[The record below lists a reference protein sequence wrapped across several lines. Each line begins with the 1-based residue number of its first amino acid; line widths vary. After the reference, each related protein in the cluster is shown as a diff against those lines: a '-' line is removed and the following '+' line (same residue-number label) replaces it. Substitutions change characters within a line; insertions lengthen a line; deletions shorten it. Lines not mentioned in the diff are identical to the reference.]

1 MTIFDESEEAESLI
15 KLLRN
20 SGEVVR
26 DIRVED
32 AEDMEAALVDN
43 PIDVILAKQ
52 KLPYFSALEALGVL
66 AKSGRDIPL
75 VVITP
80 ARQISPVT
88 DELKAGARDVV
99 GMDQPE
105 RLLHVVKREVG
116 DLKNRKSLRR
126 AEQMLH
132 ESEKRARHLIDSSR
146 DAISYVHDGMH
157 IYANQAYL
165 DMFGYE
171 SLEDVEGMPI
181 LDMVSK
187 EDHAKL
193 KEFLR
198 NYAKG
203 IGEDDTLDVAVV
215 NTDGETF
222 QTNMEFSRASMEG
235 EACTQIIIRDRTDS
249 KALEQKLNVL
259 SKQDLLTGL
268 YNRTYFLD
276 QVDKMIA
283 QAVEGNTQG
292 ALLFIEIDNFETI
305 RNTIGIT
312 SADKFLGNLARL
324 FKDKLGKH
332 GILAR
337 FEGAMFTL
345 LVNNTDMDRAEK
357 IAAAIV
363 TLINDYRTTIDNK
376 VVTATVSIGLTHI
389 NETVSDLQ
397 DCINR
402 AEKGVEI
409 AHKEGGNRYYIY
421 NPAMED
427 LAEEQQ
433 ISVWARRIKEAL
445 RNNRFQLLYQPI
457 VSLHGIQ
464 GGNYEVLVRMLDESG
479 NPVSP
484 GEFIPAAD
492 KADLTKFIDRWIIA
506 NTFQALQERVSAGED
521 IRFFIK
527 ISRGTLLDAEF
538 MPWLSE
544 RLKTLNLDT
553 SKLVFELDETTA
565 LNHLAQAKV
574 LVRDFKQLQ
583 CHTALENFGLE
594 KNTFQSLR
602 ELPVDFIKIH
612 AKLVANLPKS
622 MENQEQVKAIANEA
636 RSHNMQTIAAFVEDA
651 SSLAVLW
658 QCSVDFIQGHFL
670 QEPTPELNFEFE
682 NAF

>member
-15 KLLRN
+15 KVLRN

-32 AEDMEAALVDN
+32 AEDMETALVDN
-43 PIDVILAKQ
+43 PVDIILSKQ
-52 KLPYFSALEALGVL
+52 KLHYFSALQALEVL

-132 ESEKRARHLIDSSR
+132 ESEKRARHLIDCSR

-187 EDHAKL
+187 EDHGKL

-203 IGEDDTLDVAVV
+203 IGEDDTLDVAVM
-215 NTDGETF
+215 NTAGETF
-222 QTNMEFSRASMEG
+222 QTSMEFSRASMEG
-235 EACTQIIIRDRTDS
+235 ETCTQIIIRDRADS
-249 KALEQKLNVL
+249 KALEQQLNVL

-312 SADKFLGNLARL
+312 AADKFLGDLARL
-324 FKDKLGKH
+324 FKEKLGKY

-345 LVNNTDMDRAEK
+345 LVNNTDMDQAEK

-363 TLINDYRTTIDNK
+363 KLINDYRTTIDNK

-389 NETVSDLQ
+389 NETVSNLQ

-427 LAEEQQ
+427 LEEEQQ

-445 RNNRFQLLYQPI
+445 RNNQFQLLYQPI
-457 VSLHGIQ
+457 VSLHGIS

-479 NPVSP
+479 KDIPP
-484 GEFIPAAD
+484 GEFISAAD

-506 NTFQALQERVSAGED
+506 NTFQVLQERTSAGED

-574 LVRDFKQLQ
+574 LVQGFKQLK
-583 CHTALENFGLE
+583 CNTALENFGLE

-612 AKLVANLPKS
+612 ARLVANLPKS

-636 RSHNMQTIAAFVEDA
+636 RGHNMQTIAAFVEDA

>member
-389 NETVSDLQ
+389 NETVSNLQ